1 MKCEQ
6 GSLFGTGHMEF
17 ASAVLFCFLNGE
29 VFIWDI
35 YGYKNKEKV
44 FEDGYKIPTKIWQG
58 RKEATR

>member
-1 MKCEQ
+1 
-6 GSLFGTGHMEF
+6 MEF

-35 YGYKNKEKV
+35 YGYKEKV

>member
-1 MKCEQ
+1 
-6 GSLFGTGHMEF
+6 MEF
-17 ASAVLFCFLNGE
+17 ASAVLFCSLNGE